1 MPLTGGEGP
10 LAEVHDAREL
20 LTAALTLHD
29 AGLGLRH
36 PIVRLLG
43 CEQDPHS
50 DQLLA
55 LASSEDGL
63 LAAFPMQYPAS
74 GSPAGGFTFGQP
86 LYVMEGGHAEV
97 PTLPE
102 WLTSQHFADQQQVIR
117 MA

>member
-1 MPLTGGEGP
+1 MTLTGGEGP

-20 LTAALTLHD
+20 LTAALTLYD

-63 LAAFPMQYPAS
+63 LAAFPMQYPDS
-74 GSPAGGFTFGQP
+74 GSPAGGFSFCQP
-86 LYVMEGGHAEV
+86 LYVLEHGHAEV
-97 PTLPE
+97 QPTLGLLDKLPVSS
-102 WLTSQHFADQQQVIR
+102 T
-117 MA
+117 